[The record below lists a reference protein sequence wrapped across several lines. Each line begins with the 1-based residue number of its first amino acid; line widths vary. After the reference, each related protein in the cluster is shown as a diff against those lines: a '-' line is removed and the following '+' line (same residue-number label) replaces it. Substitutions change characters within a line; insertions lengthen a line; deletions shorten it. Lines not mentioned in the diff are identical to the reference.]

1 MFSKLKDTL
10 RSVSSQNKV
19 LSMENH
25 LVSDRKQRVELTIEK
40 IIMFS
45 TTTTVTKKKEQ
56 KNLISTPFFNK

>member
-1 MFSKLKDTL
+1 
-10 RSVSSQNKV
+10 
-19 LSMENH
+19 MENH